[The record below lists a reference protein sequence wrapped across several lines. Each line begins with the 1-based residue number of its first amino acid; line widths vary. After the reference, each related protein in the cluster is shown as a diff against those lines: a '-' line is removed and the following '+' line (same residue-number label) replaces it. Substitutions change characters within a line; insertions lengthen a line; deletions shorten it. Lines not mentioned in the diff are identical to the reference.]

1 METSMVTTQSATTCL
16 PAFLPAGKLCPVSLP
31 AKQAAVALGPP
42 ADSGPADKEPVSEG
56 EFAVLLAALQGQAVK
71 ARGVSGPVTPEP
83 PAPAGL
89 PMAEQPACLQVPGA
103 GVLLTQMQ
111 EKPPAGTEAVW
122 LSCLNLP
129 GSAETQ
135 ASPMLKGAWQEY
147 VSRKTVVAGL
157 KPGEQALQAVP
168 LNGQQLETEPAK
180 TVPLPESAAAGLKP
194 GELPLPAAPL
204 NGQTAAEKALA
215 TALPEVAGAEAAE
228 PQGLKTSFE
237 QQPPPQGEEN
247 APGPAK
253 AAFAGTELPSAVRAE
268 RSLTGGPDREQGE
281 GKPAESSSQAVFKAT
296 GSVPEPVQA
305 EIVQRLQSVK
315 SAVVEQVLE
324 KMVFSRTESGEVKV
338 FIRLKPPALGEVEIS
353 LQMEEGRL
361 TGRIVAE
368 SLLVREVLEASLGQL
383 RQRLEAQQIQVA
395 ELTVGS
401 GQEKGFHHGR
411 DRTEALTPFPWGREQ
426 QGEEASPLPAAA
438 PGLLNALA

>member
-1 METSMVTTQSATTCL
+1 METSIVASHPATTCL
-16 PAFLPAGKLCPVSLP
+16 PAFLPAGKLCLVFLP
-31 AKQAAVALGPP
+31 AKQVAVSLGPP

-71 ARGVSGPVTPEP
+71 AGGVSGLVTAEP
-83 PAPAGL
+83 PASAGL

-103 GVLLTQMQ
+103 GVLLTQMH
-111 EKPPAGTEAVW
+111 EKPLAGTEAVW
-122 LSCLNLP
+122 LSCLNLQRAAVTP
-129 GSAETQ
+129 AALQ
-135 ASPMLKGAWQEY
+135 DN
-147 VSRKTVVAGL
+147 VNRKAIVVNFR
-157 KPGEQALQAVP
+157 PGEP
-168 LNGQQLETEPAK
+168 LEQ
-180 TVPLPESAAAGLKP
+180 
-194 GELPLPAAPL
+194 AAPL
-204 NGQTAAEKALA
+204 NGQTGAEKALA
-215 TALPEVAGAEAAE
+215 AALPEAATAEGTK
-228 PQGLKTSFE
+228 PQGLKNSFE
-237 QQPPPQGEEN
+237 QLPPPQGEES
-247 APGPAK
+247 APGAAK
-253 AAFAGTELPSAVRAE
+253 TAFAGTELPSAVRAE

-296 GSVPEPVQA
+296 GSVPELVQA

-324 KMVFSRTESGEVKV
+324 KMVFSRTESGEAKV

-368 SLLVREVLEASLGQL
+368 SLLVREVLEAALGQL

-426 QGEEASPLPAAA
+426 PGEEASPLPAAA